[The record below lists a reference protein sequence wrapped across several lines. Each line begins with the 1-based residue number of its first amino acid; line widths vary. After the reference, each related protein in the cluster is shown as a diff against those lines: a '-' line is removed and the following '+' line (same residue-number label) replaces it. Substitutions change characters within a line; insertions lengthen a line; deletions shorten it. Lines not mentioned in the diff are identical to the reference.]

1 MSSVSVFFA
10 ILFYAA
16 TAVLLL
22 GLAYKI
28 KRYASIPAPLKIPTM
43 PAPITRS
50 GVVFRMFREVAFFE
64 SLFKSNKWIW
74 LFGILFHL
82 GMLLVLLRHFRYFT
96 DPVWLWVDLMQP
108 FGIYASYVMLAG
120 LLGLLARRFLV
131 DRVRYITS
139 PSDIFMLL
147 LLISIAGS
155 GVAMRFV
162 WKTDIIAIKGFFL
175 GLLSFNFQSLP
186 SGYTGDTILIVHLSL
201 VASLML
207 IFAFSKLLHAPGV
220 FFSPTRNQVDNSRE
234 KRHVSNWALQ
244 LDAEKNK
251 VKAPN

>member
-1 MSSVSVFFA
+1 MSSLSIIFA
-10 ILFYAA
+10 FLFYAA
-16 TAVLLL
+16 TAVLIL
-22 GLAYKI
+22 GLAFKI
-28 KRYASIPAPLKIPTM
+28 KWYASIPAPLKIPTT
-43 PAPITRS
+43 PAPTTRT
-50 GVVFRMFREVAFFE
+50 GVVYRMFREVAFFE

-108 FGIYASYVMLAG
+108 FGVYASYAMLAG

-131 DRVRYITS
+131 DRVRYITA

-155 GVAMRFV
+155 GVAMKFI
-162 WKTDIIAIKGFFL
+162 WNTDIVAVKDFFR
-175 GLLSFNFQSLP
+175 GLLTFNFESSLP
-186 SGYTGDTILIVHLSL
+186 TGFTGDTILIIHLSL
-201 VASLML
+201 IVTLMM

-234 KRHVSNWALQ
+234 KRHVSKWALQ

-251 VKAPN
+251 AQPK

>member
-10 ILFYAA
+10 FLFYAA

-43 PAPITRS
+43 PAPMTQS

-96 DPVWLWVDLMQP
+96 DPVWLWVDLIQP
-108 FGIYASYVMLAG
+108 FGVYASFAMLAG

-139 PSDIFMLL
+139 PSDILMLL

-155 GVAMRFV
+155 GVAMKFI
-162 WKTDIIAIKGFFL
+162 WNTDIVAVKNFFI
-175 GLLSFNFQSLP
+175 GLMTFNFQSLP
-186 SGYTGDTILIVHLSL
+186 SGFTGDTILIVHLSL
-201 VASLML
+201 VAILML
-207 IFAFSKLLHAPGV
+207 VFAFSKLLHAPGV

-234 KRHVSNWALQ
+234 RRHVADWALN

-251 VKAPN
+251 AKAPN